1 LFGVFVFGAANK
13 CFQFCES
20 KGGSL
25 FAYAVSTKDCG
36 VSGRRDLLLKEARVP
51 ESPFSEWGPIL
62 AFIVLANAVTWLAC
76 LLLRSTFAAGH
87 LWALFTFLFVTVW
100 SPTVIA
106 LALSFSFEG
115 ASGVRNLLRLLFRG
129 FSKNKLWYLIGIL
142 VPVAAVAS
150 AIIIAR
156 HAHYGANFLPLAALP
171 LTIALQ
177 VFTGAMGEELGWRA
191 SLLPRL
197 ERRLTP
203 RLAALVMAITWA
215 LWHLP
220 AFFFP
225 GLPQQHLPPVAFL
238 LMVAAFGIFLA
249 LLFNRTGGHVV
260 STMLAHFSFNMSIAV
275 GGANLGSIFIWTLAF
290 IFSMVAIFSLVK
302 LSAQPI
308 QPLSPCDAGKRRK

>member
-1 LFGVFVFGAANK
+1 VGLRDSVLEATVR
-13 CFQFCES
+13 ES
-20 KGGSL
+20 S
-25 FAYAVSTKDCG
+25 S
-36 VSGRRDLLLKEARVP
+36 
-51 ESPFSEWGPIL
+51 SEWGPVL

-115 ASGVRNLLRLLFRG
+115 ASGVRNLLGFLFRR
-129 FSKNKLWYLIGIL
+129 FSKNKSWYLIGVL

-150 AIIIAR
+150 AIIIVR
-156 HAHYGANFLPLAALP
+156 HLHFGAASIPLAALP

-191 SLLPRL
+191 FLLPRL
-197 ERRLTP
+197 ERWLTP
-203 RLAALVMAITWA
+203 RIAALVMAITWA

-225 GLPQQHLPPVAFL
+225 GLPQEHLPPIAFL
-238 LMVAAFGIFLA
+238 LMVAAFGVFLA
-249 LLFNRTGGHVV
+249 LLFNRTRGHVA
-260 STMLAHFSFNMSIAV
+260 STMLAHFSFNTSIAV
-275 GGANLGSIFIWTLAF
+275 GGAILGSVFTWTLAF
-290 IFSMVAIFSLVK
+290 IFSMVAVFSLAK
-302 LSAQPI
+302 LSAQRGP
-308 QPLSPCDAGKRRK
+308 

>member
-1 LFGVFVFGAANK
+1 MLL
-13 CFQFCES
+13 QLTSREES
-20 KGGSL
+20 MDLRDSL
-25 FAYAVSTKDCG
+25 RKEVMVS
-36 VSGRRDLLLKEARVP
+36 
-51 ESPFSEWGPIL
+51 ESPLYGSFNDEPGSSSEWGPIL

-76 LLLRSTFAAGH
+76 LLLRSAFATGH

-115 ASGVRNLLRLLFRG
+115 ASGVRDLLGFLFRR
-129 FSKNKLWYLIGIL
+129 FSKNNLWYLTGIL

-150 AIIIAR
+150 AIIIVR
-156 HAHYGANFLPLAALP
+156 HLHFGTAFIPLAALP
-171 LTIALQ
+171 MTVGLQ
-177 VFTGAMGEELGWRA
+177 IFTGAMGEELGWRA
-191 SLLPRL
+191 FLLPRL

-203 RLAALVMAITWA
+203 RVAALVMAITWA

-225 GLPQQHLPPVAFL
+225 GLPQQHLPPLAFL

-249 LLFNRTGGHVV
+249 LLFNRTGNVV

-275 GGANLGSIFIWTLAF
+275 GGAILGSVFTWTLAF
-290 IFSMVAIFSLVK
+290 IFSMVAVFSLAK
-302 LSAQPI
+302 LSAQRGP
-308 QPLSPCDAGKRRK
+308 